1 MMAREMKPETVRPL
15 VCVECGRQD
24 PGDEPGWT
32 LRLDVDDESGRVL
45 PRLRPESQES
55 LRATVELA
63 GARIALA
70 VLASADL
77 LGPNEGAGS
86 S

>member
-1 MMAREMKPETVRPL
+1 MVFIDTFRDAEQAVRDATARLSEAERNREPQETL
-15 VCVECGRQD
+15 
-24 PGDEPGWT
+24 
-32 LRLDVDDESGRVL
+32 
-45 PRLRPESQES
+45 